1 MRLDWE
7 LPSAPTSCA
16 PGACIPIRNHSQHV
30 CAQWVATASQLLIV
44 YKASTQGEAMTHITR
59 YLLAGGMLFA
69 ATFILSAQQPGPPKV
84 LRIYR
89 EDVKEGKGS
98 AHEKVEARWAQ
109 TMARLKYPANTLA
122 MTSLTGTN
130 QAWFLEGHDS
140 FAAIGDAEAFFAK
153 PAYKSEIEALDA
165 QDAEFLSTSRQWIAV
180 FRNDLSYAIGRLMES
195 IPKARYVNVLIFR
208 VHQGR
213 DQEFVDLAKT
223 AVAALGKSGSDQPVA
238 VYQVLSGMPNGTF
251 LLFEPSPSLKTLDDG
266 PARSEAMMNAMRD
279 SGSKRFINSAGE
291 TLASAE
297 SLLFTINPKMSYP
310 PKEVA
315 AGDPDFWTPKPAKPA
330 AKPATK

>member
-1 MRLDWE
+1 
-7 LPSAPTSCA
+7 
-16 PGACIPIRNHSQHV
+16 
-30 CAQWVATASQLLIV
+30 
-44 YKASTQGEAMTHITR
+44 MTHITR
-59 YLLAGGMLFA
+59 YFLAGGMLCA
-69 ATFILSAQQPGPPKV
+69 ASFLLSAQQPGPPKV
-84 LRIYR
+84 LRIFR
-89 EDVKEGKGS
+89 EDVKEGKSS

-109 TMARLKYPANTLA
+109 MNARIKYPANSLA
-122 MTSLTGTN
+122 LTSLSGTS

-140 FAAIGDAEAFFAK
+140 FAAIGAAEAFYAK
-153 PAYKSEIEALDA
+153 PAVKPEIDALEA
-165 QDAEFLSTSRQWIAV
+165 QDAEFRSSSRSWIAV
-180 FRNDLSYAIGRLMES
+180 FRNDLSYRIPQMLES
-195 IPKARYVNVLIFR
+195 IPTARYVNVLIFR

-223 AVAALGKSGSDQPVA
+223 AIAALQKSASDQPVA
-238 VYQVLSGMPNGTF
+238 VYQVVSGAPNGMY
-251 LLFEPSPSLKTLDDG
+251 LLFEPSASLKTLDDG
-266 PARSEAMMNAMRD
+266 PARSEAMMNAMGD
-279 SGSKRFINSAGE
+279 AGSKRFIKSAGE